1 MSQPS
6 YESARTPSV
15 LNKKSPWNVYT
26 VLLLIA
32 FLALLF
38 GNLVLWWEIGEYGG
52 WGNIKGSS
60 SVMPVVDHALAIA
73 QA

>member
-6 YESARTPSV
+6 YESARAPSV

-32 FLALLF
+32 LLALLF

-52 WGNIKGSS
+52 WGNIKGSA
-60 SVMPVVDHALAIA
+60 SVMPLVEQARAIGYA
-73 QA
+73 